1 MLAGHIKAPGRIELV
16 EVPEPKLDNSAEG
29 GQIIFQTECACLC
42 GSDLP
47 FFEHSDEEWIPEVGH
62 SLHEMTGTV
71 VATNGK
77 KFKVGDRVLT
87 VPVYQQ
93 GLFERYVVSEDR
105 VIPLDKRVPEEQAL
119 LAQPLGTAIF
129 ALKKLPPLLD
139 LDVAIVGQGPMG
151 QLFCGALR
159 NLGAREIIAIDLLDS
174 RLKNSPRMGAT
185 AVINNSKEDAVKE
198 VSRITNGKMPDLVIE
213 AVGHQHQA
221 LDLCVDLCP
230 RFGRILYFGV
240 PPVTIANVK
249 WRNLFKKN
257 ITVHTSV
264 DPDFRR
270 DFPLAMRWIG
280 EGRIDVSKVI
290 THRYPLSEVQTAFET
305 FRDKK
310 DGALKV
316 FLEFPSYKKVQ

>member
-1 MLAGHIKAPGRIELV
+1 M
-16 EVPEPKLDNSAEG
+16 PEPKLDNSAEG

-139 LDVAIVGQGPMG
+139 LDV
-151 QLFCGALR
+151 
-159 NLGAREIIAIDLLDS
+159 
-174 RLKNSPRMGAT
+174 
-185 AVINNSKEDAVKE
+185 
-198 VSRITNGKMPDLVIE
+198 
-213 AVGHQHQA
+213 
-221 LDLCVDLCP
+221 
-230 RFGRILYFGV
+230 
-240 PPVTIANVK
+240 
-249 WRNLFKKN
+249 
-257 ITVHTSV
+257 
-264 DPDFRR
+264 
-270 DFPLAMRWIG
+270 
-280 EGRIDVSKVI
+280 
-290 THRYPLSEVQTAFET
+290 
-305 FRDKK
+305 
-310 DGALKV
+310 
-316 FLEFPSYKKVQ
+316 